1 MSGFLQR
8 LATHAAHPTG
18 NVHPFTGTR
27 FQAREVDAARSVAPI
42 ATSEE
47 KSRAEE
53 PRGETPLPR
62 RLATIETPLIP
73 SPEVSDSQASGS
85 DPANNAD
92 APDYDMIAPP
102 RLPVAPPSRFAREQ
116 SALDLEK
123 IVKQLLVRPET
134 REESKSQV
142 EPVTAATPA
151 NDRPGRYEINRLPSS
166 KESTPRSIE
175 EIQINIGRIEVTA
188 VHPPAAPSVPT
199 AARPKAVGL
208 LDYLNRHNGRAQ

>member
-62 RLATIETPLIP
+62 RLTTIETPLIP

-85 DPANNAD
+85 YPVNNAD
-92 APDYDMIAPP
+92 APHEDMIARP
-102 RLPVAPPSRFAREQ
+102 RLPVAHPSRFAREQ
-116 SALDLEK
+116 SALDLES
-123 IVKQLLVRPET
+123 IVKILMDLLE
-134 REESKSQV
+134 
-142 EPVTAATPA
+142 
-151 NDRPGRYEINRLPSS
+151 NS
-166 KESTPRSIE
+166 KERQTES
-175 EIQINIGRIEVTA
+175 GRL
-188 VHPPAAPSVPT
+188 
-199 AARPKAVGL
+199 R
-208 LDYLNRHNGRAQ
+208 RR